1 MASFVGNQES
11 SGVEIPGSGI
21 VKGATSTKAM
31 PSQLNLGLP
40 SSETAELL
48 KRGIHVRTERQQILF
63 GEGERVDRLFVV
75 ESGSFKRVRQSRDGR
90 ELILS
95 LVGAG
100 DLFGAIAAPIV
111 ATNQVQAL
119 QDSICFSIPVAAVQR
134 AIEHHPPFAVRLLGL
149 MHARQREAELTAA
162 RFALETVPQRLAH
175 LILTESDPRSGEL
188 RFPLNQTEIANVIG
202 SSRETVCSIL
212 NRLRRD
218 EILALSRGRIR
229 ILDRQR
235 LADIV

>member
-1 MASFVGNQES
+1 MASFVGSQTS
-11 SGVEIPGSGI
+11 SGVEIPRSGI
-21 VKGATSTKAM
+21 HKDAASTEAM
-31 PSQLNLGLP
+31 PSQLDLGLP

-48 KRGIHVRTERQQILF
+48 KRGTQVRIGRQRILF
-63 GEGERVDRLFVV
+63 GEGESVDRLFVV

-95 LVGAG
+95 LVGVG
-100 DLFGAIAAPIV
+100 DLFGAIASPIV

-119 QDSICFSIPVAAVQR
+119 QDSICFSIPVTAVHR
-134 AIEHHPPFAVRLLGL
+134 AIEHHPPLAVRLLGL
-149 MHARQREAELTAA
+149 MHARQREAEATAA

-175 LILTESDPRSGEL
+175 LILTISDPRSGEL

-218 EILALSRGRIR
+218 GILALSRGRIR
-229 ILDRQR
+229 ILERQH
-235 LADIV
+235 LADTV